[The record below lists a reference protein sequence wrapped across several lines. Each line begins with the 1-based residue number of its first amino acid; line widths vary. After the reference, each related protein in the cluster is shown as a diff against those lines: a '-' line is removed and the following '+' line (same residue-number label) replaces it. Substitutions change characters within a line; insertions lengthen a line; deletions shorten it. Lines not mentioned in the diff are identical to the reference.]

1 MDDQFFEK
9 LVEFLPK
16 HVSPLKSYIHGFAA
30 FLVVY
35 TLVYT
40 IGGKYFVM
48 DFNQDGE
55 ISENEKK
62 TQQGVRIAV
71 AVVISLL
78 VADVVFSVSWKRR
91 NWFINKNHITYKRWF
106 PSMY

>member
-16 HVSPLKSYIHGFAA
+16 HVSPLKSYAHGFAA

-35 TLVYT
+35 TIVYI
-40 IGGKYFVM
+40 IGGNYFVM

-55 ISENEKK
+55 ISETEKK

-71 AVVISLL
+71 AIVISIL
-78 VADVVFSVSWKRR
+78 VADVVFAVSWKRR
-91 NWFINKNHITYKRWF
+91 NWLINKKHLTYKRWF
-106 PSMY
+106 PRMY